1 MAIIV
6 YLETENGSFKKS
18 ALEVSSYGRKLAD
31 EKKTNLCGITFN
43 SSDPFKIEK
52 YGVEKLINIKTDHVF
67 DAKIY
72 ADLLCKNFRD
82 LGGTIL

>member
-31 EKKTNLCGITFN
+31 EKKNQFMWNYI
-43 SSDPFKIEK
+43 
-52 YGVEKLINIKTDHVF
+52 
-67 DAKIY
+67 
-72 ADLLCKNFRD
+72 
-82 LGGTIL
+82 